1 MKLPSALVS
10 AIAAAVALA
19 IAPQV
24 VSAQQANYP
33 SKPITM
39 IVPFGPGG
47 TSDIM
52 ARILAKHL
60 SATLPATIVV
70 ENKAGAGGAI
80 GMTQLKRSAADGY
93 TVGLSV
99 IGPEVLQPAIR
110 KTGYTY
116 QDFDHVCATYSVPL
130 MMMVTEDSPFRSVS
144 DVIAYAK
151 ENPGKL
157 TYGSSGHGTLLHL
170 AMEML
175 MDQAGATALHVPYK
189 SSGEMVTDLM
199 GKQIM
204 VFNET
209 PTVSKRYK
217 LRPLAVFSDTR
228 LAGYPDVPTIKEA
241 GWSIN
246 ASIWGGLIAPKGLPK
261 EAIGALENACQTAL
275 KSDAY
280 RADVEP
286 LDTPAYYM
294 DSQAFAAFAQDQF
307 NMYGDLINRLGLVEK
322 Q

>member
-1 MKLPSALVS
+1 MKSPLVLVT
-10 AIAAAVALA
+10 AIATAATLMMVTQAA
-19 IAPQV
+19 
-24 VSAQQANYP
+24 SAQQTNYP
-33 SKPITM
+33 DKPITM
-39 IVPFGPGG
+39 VVPFGPGG

-60 SATLPATIVV
+60 SAALPATIVV

-80 GMTQLKRSAADGY
+80 GMTQLKRSAPDGY

-130 MMMVTEDSPFRSVS
+130 MMMVTEDSPFHSVS

-175 MDQAGATALHVPYK
+175 LDQAGATALHVPYK

-217 LRPLAVFSDTR
+217 LRPLAVFADNR
-228 LAGYPDVPTIKEA
+228 LAGYPNVPTIKEA
-241 GWSIN
+241 GWSID

-261 EAIGALENACQTAL
+261 DVLGVLETACQKAL

-280 RADVEP
+280 QADVEP
-286 LDTPAYYM
+286 LDTPAHYL
-294 DSQAFAAFAQDQF
+294 DSSSFAVFAQDQF
-307 NMYGDLINRLGLVEK
+307 NMYGDLIKRLGLAEK